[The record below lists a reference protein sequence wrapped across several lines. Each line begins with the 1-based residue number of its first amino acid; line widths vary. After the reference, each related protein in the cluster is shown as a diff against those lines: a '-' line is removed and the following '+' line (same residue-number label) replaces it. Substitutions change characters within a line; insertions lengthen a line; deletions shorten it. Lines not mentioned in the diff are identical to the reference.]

1 MSNLLNLSKAYGN
14 KFNLLNAIKG
24 LNLNVSKTESRENK
38 NSFLNIMS
46 SESKKLAKAKFM
58 IFDFLNFFKDNGL
71 ISKNLKKSSL
81 NKSFFLKKLENEA
94 FASDLKSLI
103 ARMNVFLDFEGLNGI
118 KENLTFN
125 LDNFDILS
133 KEKFFEKIER
143 LCLFFNDLSSFLG
156 FDFSTTVLIDDYYNQ
171 ISLNDKKK
179 EENVINIDVK
189 NFKKNSGD
197 NNDFA
202 FSKFSLNTIDGQ
214 NFVGRYKVKE
224 ISGDS
229 LKGFVEEFINHNIKS
244 FKEVDS
250 FDFVSSLK
258 PEWNLKINKNIVD
271 KAKVVLK
278 SNNTGEIKLVLK
290 PKELGS
296 IRINLNLDSNNNLL
310 GKIVVD
316 NQNVKML
323 FDQNMH
329 SLNKMLGESGFNASL
344 NLFLAGENLN
354 SFSKNFKDDSR
365 DQNFYFGYNK
375 SFQIEEEVEFSYD
388 VDKNVNLIV

>member
-14 KFNLLNAIKG
+14 KLNLLNTIKG
-24 LNLNVSKTESRENK
+24 LNLNVSKMESKGNAS
-38 NSFLNIMS
+38 SFLNVMS

-71 ISKNLKKSSL
+71 IAKNLKKSPL
-81 NKSFFLKKLENEA
+81 NKSFFLKKLENED
-94 FASDLKSLI
+94 FVSDLKSLI
-103 ARMNVFLDFEGLNGI
+103 ARMNVFLDFEGLNSI
-118 KENLTFN
+118 KEDLSS
-125 LDNFDILS
+125 NFDFLG
-133 KEKFFEKIER
+133 KEKFFEKIEK
-143 LCLFFNDLSSFLG
+143 LCLAFNDLSSFLG
-156 FDFSTTVLIDDYYNQ
+156 FDFLTALIDDYYNQ
-171 ISLNDKKK
+171 ISLNDKK
-179 EENVINIDVK
+179 EEKNVINIDVK
-189 NFKKNSGD
+189 NFKKNNSD
-197 NNDFA
+197 HNDFV
-202 FSKFSLNTIDGQ
+202 FSKFSLNAIDGQ
-214 NFVGRYKVKE
+214 NFVDRYKVKE
-224 ISGDS
+224 ISNNS
-229 LKGFVEEFINHNIKS
+229 LKGFVEEFANYNIKS
-244 FKEVDS
+244 SKDVGG

-354 SFSKNFKDDSR
+354 SFTGDFKDDSK
-365 DQNFYFGYNK
+365 DQNLHFGYNK
-375 SFQIEEEVEFSYD
+375 FFKIEEEVEFSYD

>member
-14 KFNLLNAIKG
+14 KLNLLNTIKG
-24 LNLNVSKTESRENK
+24 LNLNVSKMESKGNAS
-38 NSFLNIMS
+38 SFLNVMS

-71 ISKNLKKSSL
+71 IAKNFKKLPL
-81 NKSFFLKKLENEA
+81 NKSFFLKKLENED
-94 FASDLKSLI
+94 FVSDLKSLI
-103 ARMNVFLDFEGLNGI
+103 ARMNVFLDFEGLNSI
-118 KENLTFN
+118 KEDLSS
-125 LDNFDILS
+125 NFDFLG
-133 KEKFFEKIER
+133 KEKFFEKIEK
-143 LCLFFNDLSSFLG
+143 LCLAFNDLSSFLG
-156 FDFSTTVLIDDYYNQ
+156 FDFLTALIDDYYNQ
-171 ISLNDKKK
+171 ISLNDKK
-179 EENVINIDVK
+179 EEKNVINIDVK
-189 NFKKNSGD
+189 NFKKNNSD
-197 NNDFA
+197 HNDFV
-202 FSKFSLNTIDGQ
+202 FSKFSLNAIDGQ
-214 NFVGRYKVKE
+214 NFVDRYKVKE
-224 ISGDS
+224 ISNDS
-229 LKGFVEEFINHNIKS
+229 LKGFVEEFANYNIKS
-244 FKEVDS
+244 SKDVGG

-354 SFSKNFKDDSR
+354 SFTGNFKDDSK
-365 DQNFYFGYNK
+365 DQNFHFGYNK
-375 SFQIEEEVEFSYD
+375 FFKIEEEVEFSYD

>member
-14 KFNLLNAIKG
+14 KFNLLNTIKR
-24 LNLNVSKTESRENK
+24 LNLNVSKMESRENAS
-38 NSFLNIMS
+38 SFFNIMS
-46 SESKKLAKAKFM
+46 SESKKLAKAKLM

-71 ISKNLKKSSL
+71 IAKNSKKSPL
-81 NKSFFLKKLENEA
+81 DKSFFLKKLENEA
-94 FASDLKSLI
+94 FVSDLKSLI
-103 ARMNVFLDFEGLNGI
+103 AKMNVFLDFEGFNSI
-118 KENLTFN
+118 KENLSFN
-125 LDNFDILS
+125 FDNFDFPN

-143 LCLFFNDLSSFLG
+143 LCLAFNDLSSFLG
-156 FDFSTTVLIDDYYNQ
+156 FDFLTALIDDHYNQ
-171 ISLNDKKK
+171 ISLNDKK
-179 EENVINIDVK
+179 EEKNVINIDVK
-189 NFKKNSGD
+189 NFKKNNSD
-197 NNDFA
+197 HNDFV
-202 FSKFSLNTIDGQ
+202 FSKLSLNTIDGQ

-224 ISGDS
+224 ISDDS
-229 LKGFVEEFINHNIKS
+229 LKGFVEEFANCNIKS
-244 FKEVDS
+244 SKEVDS

-365 DQNFYFGYNK
+365 DQNFHFGYNK
-375 SFQIEEEVEFSYD
+375 FFQIEEEVEFSYD
-388 VDKNVNLIV
+388 LDKNVNLIV

>member
-1 MSNLLNLSKAYGN
+1 MGNLLNLSKAYGN
-14 KFNLLNAIKG
+14 KFNLLNTIKG
-24 LNLNVSKTESRENK
+24 LNLNVSKMESRENAS
-38 NSFLNIMS
+38 SFFNIMS
-46 SESKKLAKAKFM
+46 SESKKLAKAKLM

-71 ISKNLKKSSL
+71 VAKNSKKSL
-81 NKSFFLKKLENEA
+81 LDKSFFLKKLENEA
-94 FASDLKSLI
+94 FVSNLKSLI
-103 ARMNVFLDFEGLNGI
+103 AKMNVFLDFEGLNSI
-118 KENLTFN
+118 KENLSFN
-125 LDNFDILS
+125 FDNFDFLN

-143 LCLFFNDLSSFLG
+143 LCLIFNDLSSFLG
-156 FDFSTTVLIDDYYNQ
+156 FDFLTALIDDHYNQ
-171 ISLNDKKK
+171 ISLNDKK
-179 EENVINIDVK
+179 EEKNVINIDVK
-189 NFKKNSGD
+189 NFKKNNSD
-197 NNDFA
+197 HNDFVS
-202 FSKFSLNTIDGQ
+202 SKFSLNTIDGQ
-214 NFVGRYKVKE
+214 NFAGRYKVKE
-224 ISGDS
+224 ISDDS
-229 LKGFVEEFINHNIKS
+229 LKGFVEEFANYNIKS
-244 FKEVDS
+244 SKGVDS

-329 SLNKMLGESGFNASL
+329 SLNKMLGESGFNVSL

-365 DQNFYFGYNK
+365 DQNFHFGYNK
-375 SFQIEEEVEFSYD
+375 FFQIEEEVEFSCD

>member
-1 MSNLLNLSKAYGN
+1 MNNLLNLSKAYGN
-14 KFNLLNAIKG
+14 KLNLLNTIKG
-24 LNLNVSKTESRENK
+24 LNLNVSKMESKGNAS
-38 NSFLNIMS
+38 SFLNVMS

-71 ISKNLKKSSL
+71 IAKNLKKSPL
-81 NKSFFLKKLENEA
+81 NKSFFLKKLENED
-94 FASDLKSLI
+94 FVSDLKSLI
-103 ARMNVFLDFEGLNGI
+103 ARMNVFLDFEDLNSI
-118 KENLTFN
+118 KEDLSS
-125 LDNFDILS
+125 NFDFLG
-133 KEKFFEKIER
+133 KEKFFKKIEK
-143 LCLFFNDLSSFLG
+143 LCLAFNDLSSFLG
-156 FDFSTTVLIDDYYNQ
+156 FDFLTALIDDYYNQ
-171 ISLNDKKK
+171 ISLNDKK
-179 EENVINIDVK
+179 EEKNVINIDVK
-189 NFKKNSGD
+189 NFKKNNSD
-197 NNDFA
+197 HNDFV
-202 FSKFSLNTIDGQ
+202 FSKFSLNAIDGQ
-214 NFVGRYKVKE
+214 NFVDRYKVKE
-224 ISGDS
+224 ISNDS
-229 LKGFVEEFINHNIKS
+229 LKGFVEEFANYNIKS
-244 FKEVDS
+244 SKDVGG

-354 SFSKNFKDDSR
+354 SFTGNFKDDSK
-365 DQNFYFGYNK
+365 DQNFHFGYNK
-375 SFQIEEEVEFSYD
+375 FFKIEEEVEFSYD

>member
-1 MSNLLNLSKAYGN
+1 LLNT
-14 KFNLLNAIKG
+14 IKG
-24 LNLNVSKTESRENK
+24 LNLNVSKMESKGNAS
-38 NSFLNIMS
+38 SFLNVMS

-71 ISKNLKKSSL
+71 IAKNLKKSPL
-81 NKSFFLKKLENEA
+81 NKSFFLKKLENED
-94 FASDLKSLI
+94 FVSDLKSLI
-103 ARMNVFLDFEGLNGI
+103 ARMNVFLDFEGLNSI
-118 KENLTFN
+118 KEDLSS
-125 LDNFDILS
+125 NFDFLG
-133 KEKFFEKIER
+133 KEKFFEKIEK
-143 LCLFFNDLSSFLG
+143 LCLAFNDLSSFLG
-156 FDFSTTVLIDDYYNQ
+156 FDFLTALIDDYYNQ
-171 ISLNDKKK
+171 ISLNDKK
-179 EENVINIDVK
+179 EEKNVINIDVK
-189 NFKKNSGD
+189 NFKKNNSD
-197 NNDFA
+197 HNDFV
-202 FSKFSLNTIDGQ
+202 FSKFSLNAIDGQ
-214 NFVGRYKVKE
+214 NFVDRYKVKE
-224 ISGDS
+224 ISNDS
-229 LKGFVEEFINHNIKS
+229 LKGFVEEFANYNIKS
-244 FKEVDS
+244 SKDVGG

-354 SFSKNFKDDSR
+354 SFTGDFKDDPK
-365 DQNFYFGYNK
+365 DQNFHFGYNK
-375 SFQIEEEVEFSYD
+375 FFKIEEEVEFSYD

>member
-1 MSNLLNLSKAYGN
+1 MSNLLNLNKAYDN
-14 KFNLLNAIKG
+14 KFDLLNTIKG
-24 LNLNVSKTESRENK
+24 LNLNVSKMEFKGNSG
-38 NSFLNIMS
+38 SFLKIMS
-46 SESKKLAKAKFM
+46 SESKKLAKAKLM

-71 ISKNLKKSSL
+71 ISKSLKKFPL

-94 FASDLKSLI
+94 FVSDLKSLI
-103 ARMNVFLDFEGLNGI
+103 ARMNILLDFEGLNI
-118 KENLTFN
+118 KENLSFN
-125 LDNFDILS
+125 FDNFDSLS

-143 LCLFFNDLSSFLG
+143 LFFAFNDLSSFLG
-156 FDFSTTVLIDDYYNQ
+156 FDFLTFLADDYYNQ
-171 ISLNDKKK
+171 ISLNDKK
-179 EENVINIDVK
+179 EEKNAINIDVK
-189 NFKKNSGD
+189 NFKKS
-197 NNDFA
+197 NNNHSDFG
-202 FSKFSLNTIDGQ
+202 FSKFSLNAIDGQ
-214 NFVGRYKVKE
+214 NFVVRYKVKE
-224 ISGDS
+224 ILDNS
-229 LKGFVEEFINHNIKS
+229 LKGFVEEFTNYNVKS
-244 FKEVDS
+244 PKEVDS

-329 SLNKMLGESGFNASL
+329 SLNKMLGESGFNTSL

-354 SFSKNFKDDSR
+354 SFSKNFKDDSK
-365 DQNFYFGYNK
+365 DQNFHFGYNK
-375 SFQIEEEVEFSYD
+375 FFQIEEEVEFSYD
-388 VDKNVNLIV
+388 LDKNVNLIV

>member
-14 KFNLLNAIKG
+14 KLNLLNTIKG
-24 LNLNVSKTESRENK
+24 LNLNVSKMESKGNAS
-38 NSFLNIMS
+38 SFLNVMS

-71 ISKNLKKSSL
+71 IAKNLKKSPL
-81 NKSFFLKKLENEA
+81 NKSFFLKKLENED
-94 FASDLKSLI
+94 FVSDLKSLI
-103 ARMNVFLDFEGLNGI
+103 ARMNVFLDFEGLNSI
-118 KENLTFN
+118 KEDLSS
-125 LDNFDILS
+125 NFDFLG
-133 KEKFFEKIER
+133 KEKFFEKIEK
-143 LCLFFNDLSSFLG
+143 LCLAFNDLSSFLG
-156 FDFSTTVLIDDYYNQ
+156 FDFLTALIDDYYNQ
-171 ISLNDKKK
+171 ISLNDKK
-179 EENVINIDVK
+179 EEKNVINIDVK
-189 NFKKNSGD
+189 NFKKNNSD
-197 NNDFA
+197 HNDFV
-202 FSKFSLNTIDGQ
+202 FSKFSLNAIDGQ
-214 NFVGRYKVKE
+214 NFVDRYKVKE
-224 ISGDS
+224 ISNDS
-229 LKGFVEEFINHNIKS
+229 LKGFVEEFANYNIKS
-244 FKEVDS
+244 SKDVGG

-316 NQNVKML
+316 NQNVKIL

-354 SFSKNFKDDSR
+354 SFTGDFKDDPK
-365 DQNFYFGYNK
+365 DQNFHFGYNK
-375 SFQIEEEVEFSYD
+375 FFKIEEEVEFSYD

>member
-14 KFNLLNAIKG
+14 KLNLLNTIKG
-24 LNLNVSKTESRENK
+24 LNLNVSKMESKGNAS
-38 NSFLNIMS
+38 SFLNVMS

-71 ISKNLKKSSL
+71 IAKNLKKSPL
-81 NKSFFLKKLENEA
+81 NKSFFFKKLENED
-94 FASDLKSLI
+94 FVSDLKSLI
-103 ARMNVFLDFEGLNGI
+103 ARMNVFLDFEGLNSI
-118 KENLTFN
+118 KEDLSS
-125 LDNFDILS
+125 NFDFLG
-133 KEKFFEKIER
+133 KEKFFEKIEK
-143 LCLFFNDLSSFLG
+143 LCLAFNDLSSFLG
-156 FDFSTTVLIDDYYNQ
+156 FDFLTALIDDYYNQ
-171 ISLNDKKK
+171 ISLNDKK
-179 EENVINIDVK
+179 EEKNVINIDVK
-189 NFKKNSGD
+189 NFKKNNSD
-197 NNDFA
+197 HNDFV
-202 FSKFSLNTIDGQ
+202 FSKFSLNAIDGQ
-214 NFVGRYKVKE
+214 NFVDRYKVKE
-224 ISGDS
+224 ISNNS
-229 LKGFVEEFINHNIKS
+229 LKGFVEEFANYNIKS
-244 FKEVDS
+244 SKDVGG

-354 SFSKNFKDDSR
+354 SFTGDFKDGSK
-365 DQNFYFGYNK
+365 DQNLHFGYNK
-375 SFQIEEEVEFSYD
+375 FFKIEEEVEFSYD

>member
-1 MSNLLNLSKAYGN
+1 MSNLLNLSKAYNN
-14 KFNLLNAIKG
+14 KFNLLNTVKG
-24 LNLNVSKTESRENK
+24 LSLNVSKIESRGNA
-38 NSFLNIMS
+38 NSFLNIIS
-46 SESKKLAKAKFM
+46 SESKKLSKLKLM

-71 ISKNLKKSSL
+71 ISKNLKKSTL

-94 FASDLKSLI
+94 FVSDLESLI
-103 ARMNVFLDFEGLNGI
+103 SKMNVFLDFEGLNSI
-118 KENLTFN
+118 KENLSFN
-125 LDNFDILS
+125 FDNFDFLN

-143 LCLFFNDLSSFLG
+143 LCLAFDDLSSFLG
-156 FDFSTTVLIDDYYNQ
+156 FNFSTSLINDYYNQ
-171 ISLNDKKK
+171 ISLNDKK
-179 EENVINIDVK
+179 EEKNVINIDVK
-189 NFKKNSGD
+189 NFKKNNSD
-197 NNDFA
+197 HNDFV
-202 FSKFSLNTIDGQ
+202 FLKFSLNSIDSQ
-214 NFVGRYKVKE
+214 NFVGKYKVKE
-224 ISGDS
+224 ISDDS
-229 LKGFVEEFINHNIKS
+229 LKGFVEEFVNYNIKNS
-244 FKEVDS
+244 KEVDN

-354 SFSKNFKDDSR
+354 SFSKNFKDDPK
-365 DQNFYFGYNK
+365 DQNFHFGYNK
-375 SFQIEEEVEFSYD
+375 FFQIEEEVEFSFD
-388 VDKNVNLIV
+388 LDKNVNLIV

>member
-14 KFNLLNAIKG
+14 KLNLLNTIKG
-24 LNLNVSKTESRENK
+24 LNLNVSKMESKGNAS
-38 NSFLNIMS
+38 SFLNVMS

-71 ISKNLKKSSL
+71 IAKNLKKSPL
-81 NKSFFLKKLENEA
+81 NKSFFLKKLENED
-94 FASDLKSLI
+94 FVSDLKSLI
-103 ARMNVFLDFEGLNGI
+103 ARMNVFLDFEGLNSI
-118 KENLTFN
+118 KEDLSS
-125 LDNFDILS
+125 NFDFLG
-133 KEKFFEKIER
+133 KEKFFEKIEK
-143 LCLFFNDLSSFLG
+143 LCLAFNDLSSFLG
-156 FDFSTTVLIDDYYNQ
+156 FDFLTALIDDYYNQ
-171 ISLNDKKK
+171 ISLNDKK
-179 EENVINIDVK
+179 EEKNVINIDVK
-189 NFKKNSGD
+189 NFKKNNSD
-197 NNDFA
+197 HNDFV
-202 FSKFSLNTIDGQ
+202 FSKFSLNAIDGQ
-214 NFVGRYKVKE
+214 NFVDRYKVKE
-224 ISGDS
+224 ISNNS
-229 LKGFVEEFINHNIKS
+229 LKGFVEEFANYNIKS
-244 FKEVDS
+244 SKDVGG

-323 FDQNMH
+323 FDQNMY

-354 SFSKNFKDDSR
+354 SFTGDFKDDSK
-365 DQNFYFGYNK
+365 DQNLHFGYNK
-375 SFQIEEEVEFSYD
+375 FFKIEEEVEFSYD

>member
-14 KFNLLNAIKG
+14 KLNLLNTIKG
-24 LNLNVSKTESRENK
+24 LNLNVSKMESKGNAS
-38 NSFLNIMS
+38 SFLNVMS

-71 ISKNLKKSSL
+71 IAKNLKKSPL
-81 NKSFFLKKLENEA
+81 NKSFFLKKLENED
-94 FASDLKSLI
+94 FVSDLKSLI
-103 ARMNVFLDFEGLNGI
+103 ARMNVFLDFEGLNSI
-118 KENLTFN
+118 KEDLSS
-125 LDNFDILS
+125 NFDFLG
-133 KEKFFEKIER
+133 KEKFFEKIEK
-143 LCLFFNDLSSFLG
+143 LCLAFNDLSSFLG
-156 FDFSTTVLIDDYYNQ
+156 FDFLTALIDDYYNQ
-171 ISLNDKKK
+171 ISLNDKK
-179 EENVINIDVK
+179 EEKNVINIDVK
-189 NFKKNSGD
+189 NFKKNNSD
-197 NNDFA
+197 HNDFV
-202 FSKFSLNTIDGQ
+202 FSKFSLNAIDGQ
-214 NFVGRYKVKE
+214 NFVDRYKVKE
-224 ISGDS
+224 ISNDS
-229 LKGFVEEFINHNIKS
+229 LKGFVEEFANYNIKS
-244 FKEVDS
+244 SKDVGG

-354 SFSKNFKDDSR
+354 SFAGNFKDDSK
-365 DQNFYFGYNK
+365 DQNFHFGYNK
-375 SFQIEEEVEFSYD
+375 FFKIEEEVEFSYD

>member
-1 MSNLLNLSKAYGN
+1 MINLLNLSKAYGN
-14 KFNLLNAIKG
+14 KLNLLNTIKG
-24 LNLNVSKTESRENK
+24 LNLNVSKMEPRENAS
-38 NSFLNIMS
+38 SFLNVLS
-46 SESKKLAKAKFM
+46 FESKKLAKTKFM

-71 ISKNLKKSSL
+71 IAKNFKESPLDKSS
-81 NKSFFLKKLENEA
+81 FLKKLENEA
-94 FASDLKSLI
+94 FVSDLKSLI
-103 ARMNVFLDFEGLNGI
+103 ARMSVFVDFEGLNSI
-118 KENLTFN
+118 KESLSS
-125 LDNFDILS
+125 NFDFLG
-133 KEKFFEKIER
+133 KEKFFEKIEK
-143 LCLFFNDLSSFLG
+143 LCLSFNDLSSFLG
-156 FDFSTTVLIDDYYNQ
+156 FDFLTALTDDYYNQ
-171 ISLNDKKK
+171 ISLNDKK
-179 EENVINIDVK
+179 EEKNVINIDVK
-189 NFKKNSGD
+189 NFKKN
-197 NNDFA
+197 NNDHNDFV
-202 FSKFSLNTIDGQ
+202 FSKFGLNAIDGQ
-214 NFVGRYKVKE
+214 NFVDRYKVKE
-224 ISGDS
+224 ILNDS
-229 LKGFVEEFINHNIKS
+229 LKGFVEEFANYNIKNA
-244 FKEVDS
+244 KEFEG

-354 SFSKNFKDDSR
+354 SFSKDFKDGPK
-365 DQNFYFGYNK
+365 DQNFHFGYNK
-375 SFQIEEEVEFSYD
+375 FFQIEEEVEFSYD